1 MITNEYFEQY
11 LQTILTLEKQ
21 IEIEMQKISL
31 LDKEN
36 LKLFI
41 ELKQTSLNH
50 QKKINEMLDI
60 VK

>member
-21 IEIEMQKISL
+21 IEEEMEKISL
-31 LDKEN
+31 FDKKN

-50 QKKINEMLDI
+50 QKKINEMIDI

>member
-21 IEIEMQKISL
+21 IEKEMQQISL
-31 LDKEN
+31 FDKKN

>member
-21 IEIEMQKISL
+21 IEKEMQQISL
-31 LDKEN
+31 FDKKN

-50 QKKINEMLDI
+50 QKKITEMLDI